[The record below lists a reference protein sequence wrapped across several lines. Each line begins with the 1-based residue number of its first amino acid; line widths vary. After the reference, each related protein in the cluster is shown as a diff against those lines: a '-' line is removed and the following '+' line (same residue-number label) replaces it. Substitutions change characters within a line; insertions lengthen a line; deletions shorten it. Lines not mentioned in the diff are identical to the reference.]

1 MDLLS
6 ILPDFP
12 VGPYEHI
19 LPLLERYHIS
29 TTDLLTL
36 DTIEI
41 AKRTRVPLTDA
52 RRFTEHV
59 IRALHQDVGF
69 MQGPG
74 EQNKGPEDDDSTGIA
89 SASAADP
96 NKPTAFGKLDV
107 SEWSSISTLDP
118 ALDDV
123 LRGGIPTKY
132 VTEITGERFTY
143 TS

>member
-12 VGPYEHI
+12 IASYEHI
-19 LPLLERYHIS
+19 LPSLERNYIT

-59 IRALHQDVGF
+59 IKALHQDVGF
-69 MQGPG
+69 EREPP
-74 EQNKGPEDDDSTGIA
+74 EQNEGLEGGDRADIA
-89 SASAADP
+89 STVGPKES
-96 NKPTAFGKLDV
+96 TSFGKLDV

-118 ALDDV
+118 ILDEALG
-123 LRGGIPTKY
+123 GGIPTRY
-132 VTEITGERFTY
+132 VTEITGERFTFMN
-143 TS
+143 